1 MAVEK
6 VVAERNSLAVHF
18 GLQDSKTVAMCPHG
32 VHMVSTWCQCLSTCE
47 VQTYPLVN

>member
-1 MAVEK
+1 MAVGE

-32 VHMVSTWCQCLSTCE
+32 VHMVSMFEHLRSADLPSGKLT
-47 VQTYPLVN
+47 